1 VPAGQDPANGTDG
14 LTSII
19 GLRRGMKEAISR
31 EDYESAKESRDAI
44 RAIEEAWLPPV
55 TNAGEELA

>member
-1 VPAGQDPANGTDG
+1 
-14 LTSII
+14 
-19 GLRRGMKEAISR
+19 MKEAISR